1 MVATEKKSTS
11 AKTTRKAPTGPKTN
25 IKIGEMVKVSKE
37 MPTNLGKGNK
47 YNFLATMQVGECIC
61 LPVGSVN
68 VSNDILARALQ
79 GAARRYKVKIVTA
92 VDAEGMNI
100 WRKE

>member
-1 MVATEKKSTS
+1 MPSPSEHKKS
-11 AKTTRKAPTGPKTN
+11 APKAPKVKKSVITIN
-25 IKIGEMVKVSKE
+25 EMQKVTKE
-37 MPTNLGKGNK
+37 MPTNIGKGNK
-47 YNFLATMQVGECIC
+47 YNFLSTMAVGECIC

-68 VSNDILARALQ
+68 VSNDILMRALQ

-92 VDAEGMNI
+92 VDSEGMNI

>member
-1 MVATEKKSTS
+1 MVEKKST
-11 AKTTRKAPTGPKTN
+11 AKKNDTPKVAKSN
-25 IKIGEMVKVSKE
+25 IKIGEMLKVNKE

-47 YNFLATMQVGECIC
+47 YNFLATMTVGECIC
-61 LPVGSVN
+61 LPKGTVN
-68 VSNDILARALQ
+68 VADDILMRALQ